1 MAKRAPKSQI
11 DDYDWAHLTK
21 LTQDSLVN
29 VEEALTKA
37 NEFEH
42 KANVYRFVAK
52 NYRQYADD
60 ATNIS
65 LVVDIFYLKVLRAS
79 LGT

>member
-42 KANVYRFVAK
+42 
-52 NYRQYADD
+52 
-60 ATNIS
+60 I
-65 LVVDIFYLKVLRAS
+65 
-79 LGT
+79 

>member
-1 MAKRAPKSQI
+1 
-11 DDYDWAHLTK
+11 LCTK

-60 ATNIS
+60 AIAGEFGYLNENIGR
-65 LVVDIFYLKVLRAS
+65 IGFEC
-79 LGT
+79 

>member
-29 VEEALTKA
+29 VEEALSKA

-42 KANVYRFVAK
+42 KANVRSWCWFDFWHRF
-52 NYRQYADD
+52 D
-60 ATNIS
+60 
-65 LVVDIFYLKVLRAS
+65 
-79 LGT
+79 

>member
-29 VEEALTKA
+29 VAEIMFLNFK
-37 NEFEH
+37 
-42 KANVYRFVAK
+42 
-52 NYRQYADD
+52 
-60 ATNIS
+60 
-65 LVVDIFYLKVLRAS
+65 
-79 LGT
+79 